1 MNAARPLEISSLSK
15 SFDTPAGPITVV
27 KNFNVR
33 IQSGEFVALLGHS
46 GCGKST
52 VLSIVAGLQSASLGG
67 IVIDGVEV
75 TEPGLERAF
84 CFQSPSLLP
93 WLTAFENVLLSASQA
108 HSNLNTARQK
118 ELAYK
123 YLNLVG
129 VGEYA
134 AELPSALSQ
143 GTQQRVAIARAL
155 AQEPRFLLLDEP
167 FGMLDS
173 LTRFELQ
180 DLVLD
185 LWEKDRKTVLM
196 VTHDIDEALYLCDR
210 IILMTDGPEATVGL
224 DLKVTLPRPRHR
236 HQATSHPEYQRLR
249 DRIIAFLESHSKQF
263 QSEKE
268 AA

>member
-1 MNAARPLEISSLSK
+1 MSTDRPLEISSLSK
-15 SFDTPAGPITVV
+15 SYGDVTVV
-27 KNFNVR
+27 KDFNIR
-33 IQSGEFVALLGHS
+33 IAPGEFVALLGHS

-52 VLSIVAGLQSASLGG
+52 VLSIVAGLQTASLGG

-84 CFQSPSLLP
+84 CFQSPCLLP
-93 WLTAFENVLLSASQA
+93 WLTAIDNVLLSASQA
-108 HSNLNTARQK
+108 HPEMPPARQK
-118 ELAYK
+118 ELAAR
-123 YLNLVG
+123 YLALVG
-129 VGEYA
+129 VAEYA
-134 AELPSALSQ
+134 NELPTALSQ

-185 LWEKDRKTVLM
+185 LWEKDRKTVIM

-224 DLKVTLPRPRHR
+224 DLRISIPRPRHR

-249 DRIIAFLESHSKQF
+249 ERIIGFLESHSKQF
-263 QSEKE
+263 AQE

>member
-1 MNAARPLEISSLSK
+1 MSSDRPLEISSLSK
-15 SFDTPAGPITVV
+15 SFGPVTVV
-27 KNFNVR
+27 KDFNIR
-33 IQSGEFVALLGHS
+33 IAPGEFVALLGHS

-52 VLSIVAGLQSASLGG
+52 VLSIVAGLQTASLGG

-84 CFQSPSLLP
+84 CFQSPCLLP
-93 WLTAFENVLLSASQA
+93 WLTAFDNVLLSASQA
-108 HSNLNTARQK
+108 HPKLAAAAQK
-118 ELAYK
+118 ELASK
-123 YLNLVG
+123 YLALVG
-129 VGEYA
+129 VAEYA
-134 AELPSALSQ
+134 NELPAALSQ

-185 LWEKDRKTVLM
+185 LWEKDRKTVIM

-224 DLKVTLPRPRHR
+224 DLRVSLPRPRHR
-236 HQATSHPEYQRLR
+236 HQATAHPEYQRLR

-263 QSEKE
+263 ATEQE

>member
-1 MNAARPLEISSLSK
+1 MTTDRPLEISSLSK
-15 SFDTPAGPITVV
+15 SFGSVTVV
-27 KNFNVR
+27 KDFNIR
-33 IQSGEFVALLGHS
+33 IAPGEFVALLGHS

-67 IVIDGVEV
+67 IVLDGVEV

-84 CFQSPSLLP
+84 CFQSPCLLP
-93 WLTAFENVLLSASQA
+93 WLTAFDNVLLSASQA
-108 HSNLNTARQK
+108 HPKLSPAMQK
-118 ELAYK
+118 ALAAK
-123 YLNLVG
+123 YLSLVG
-129 VGEYA
+129 VAEFA
-134 AELPSALSQ
+134 RELPAALSQ

-185 LWEKDRKTVLM
+185 LWEKDRKTVIM

-224 DLKVTLPRPRHR
+224 DLKVSIPRPRHR

-249 DRIIAFLESHSKQF
+249 DRIIGFLESHSKQF
-263 QSEKE
+263 AQE

>member
-1 MNAARPLEISSLSK
+1 MITDRPLEISSLSK
-15 SFDTPAGPITVV
+15 TFGSVTVV

-33 IQSGEFVALLGHS
+33 VQPGEFVALLGHS

-52 VLSIVAGLQSASLGG
+52 VLSIVAGLQTATLGG
-67 IVIDGVEV
+67 IVVDGAEV

-84 CFQSPSLLP
+84 CFQSPCLLP
-93 WLTAFENVLLSASQA
+93 WLTAFDNVFLSASQA
-108 HSNLNTARQK
+108 HSELPVARQK
-118 ELAYK
+118 ELANK
-123 YLNLVG
+123 YLTLVG
-129 VGEYA
+129 VAEYA
-134 AELPSALSQ
+134 QELPAALSQ

-173 LTRFELQ
+173 ITRFELQ

-210 IILMTDGPEATVGL
+210 IILMTDGPEATVGM
-224 DLKVTLPRPRHR
+224 DLKVGLPRPRHR

-263 QSEKE
+263 QQE

>member
-1 MNAARPLEISSLSK
+1 MTTERPLEISSLSK
-15 SFDTPAGPITVV
+15 TYGSVTVV
-27 KNFNVR
+27 KDFNVR
-33 IQSGEFVALLGHS
+33 VPPGEFVALLGHS

-52 VLSIVAGLQSASLGG
+52 VLSIVAGLQTATLGG
-67 IVIDGVEV
+67 IVVNGVEV

-84 CFQSPSLLP
+84 CFQSPCLLP
-93 WLTAFENVLLSASQA
+93 WLTAFDNVFLSASQA
-108 HSNLNTARQK
+108 HAKLPVAQQK
-118 ELAYK
+118 ELALK
-123 YLNLVG
+123 YLSLVG
-129 VGEYA
+129 VAEYA
-134 AELPSALSQ
+134 KELPAALSQ

-173 LTRFELQ
+173 ITRFELQ
-180 DLVLD
+180 DLILD

-224 DLKVTLPRPRHR
+224 DLKVGLPRPRHR
-236 HQATSHPEYQRLR
+236 HQATTHPEYRRLR

-263 QSEKE
+263 QQE

>member
-1 MNAARPLEISSLSK
+1 MNTSPRPLEITSLGK
-15 SFDTPAGPITVV
+15 SFGSITVV
-27 KNFNVR
+27 KDFNIR
-33 IQSGEFVALLGHS
+33 IQPGEFVALLGHS

-52 VLSIVAGLQSASLGG
+52 VLSIIAGLQAATLGG
-67 IVIDGVEV
+67 VVIDGVEV
-75 TEPGLERAF
+75 NEPGLERAVV
-84 CFQSPSLLP
+84 FQSPSLLP
-93 WLTAFENVLLSASQA
+93 WLTAFENVLLSSAQA
-108 HSNLNTARQK
+108 HPKQTPAAQREIANR
-118 ELAYK
+118 
-123 YLNLVG
+123 YLSLVG
-129 VGEYA
+129 VAEFA
-134 AELPSALSQ
+134 AELPAALSQ

-185 LWEKDRKTVLM
+185 LWEKDRKTVIM

-224 DLKVTLPRPRHR
+224 DIRVSIPRPRHR
-236 HQATSHPEYQRLR
+236 QQATAHPEYQRLR

-263 QSEKE
+263 QTDEKE